1 MKRVVLVA
9 LVCIVSILPAAFADA
24 GSSLKAKPFV
34 FDPDGTGII
43 TATWMAGQGL
53 PDTGA
58 SNRGLVLQ
66 KSGPT
71 ATNASGGVVIEGAE
85 SMTITELGFDVRA
98 DGHCGAGA
106 PRFNLVDA
114 SGTLSFLGCNS
125 GSVVTPDTPVAGWNR
140 IRFPSAVGL
149 IVSSLAI
156 VFDEGTDTPQTGL
169 VVTPGSVV
177 IDNIQIN
184 EVTIGR
190 PGNAP

>member
-9 LVCIVSILPAAFADA
+9 LVCIVAILPAAFADA
-24 GSSLKAKPFV
+24 GSSLKAKVFV

-53 PDTGA
+53 PDTGT

-66 KSGPT
+66 KNGPT

-85 SMTITELGFDVRA
+85 GMTITQLGFDVRA

-106 PRFNLVDA
+106 PRFNLVA
-114 SGTLSFLGCNS
+114 SGILYFLGCNS
-125 GSVVTPDTPVAGWNR
+125 GSVVTPDTPVVGWNR
-140 IRFPSAVGL
+140 IRFPSVIGFT
-149 IVSSLAI
+149 IDSLAI

-177 IDNIQIN
+177 VDNIQIN
-184 EVTIGR
+184 DVIIGK